1 MTEFLIQ
8 SGSEWKWKGKTYP
21 HYHILVKT
29 TNGAQES
36 LFAMSQDEM
45 EMVRAIQLF
54 IVLELMNVSAY

>member
-8 SGSEWKWKGKTYP
+8 SGSGWRWKGAYP

-45 EMVRAIQLF
+45 EMVRSIQF
-54 IVLELMNVSAY
+54 FVVLELMNISVY